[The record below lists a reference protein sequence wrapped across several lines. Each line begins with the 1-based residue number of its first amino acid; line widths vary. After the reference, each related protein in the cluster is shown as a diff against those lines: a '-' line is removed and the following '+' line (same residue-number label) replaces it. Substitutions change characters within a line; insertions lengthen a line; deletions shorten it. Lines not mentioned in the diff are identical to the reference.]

1 MEPITE
7 FWSINI
13 SSAAH
18 ANQYPPDAATSS
30 TKAITFLFFYFDKS
44 IIFFAISDDCVGEP
58 PGELIIIATA
68 GAFLSENNF
77 SINLSR
83 LLIARPDP
91 VIPDCEDIIPESL
104 RVGIWIFL
112 ENNLLNILFNNKS
125 YSFHKGL
132 THHLFVIYIKYV

>member
-1 MEPITE
+1 M
-7 FWSINI
+7 
-13 SSAAH
+13 
-18 ANQYPPDAATSS
+18 
-30 TKAITFLFFYFDKS
+30 
-44 IIFFAISDDCVGEP
+44 SDDCVGEP

-83 LLIARPDP
+83 LLIAKPDP
-91 VIPDCEDIIPESL
+91 VMPDCVDIMPESL

-112 ENNLLNILFNNKS
+112 ENNLLNILLNSKS

-132 THHLFVIYIKYV
+132 THDLFVIYIKYV